1 MSAIDIQQMDNGI
14 VTAQY
19 PLHVAVTKLLLE
31 EEWQVLKE
39 LSSWPICYLIKFRG
53 VSLVE
58 DDITDFI
65 KEHYRDSHFKAVAI
79 LFNSDYGYFEH
90 GKILINAFLHLSEIN
105 FPVRKFENEAEAI
118 DWLKSHL

>member
-1 MSAIDIQQMDNGI
+1 MSAIDIKQLKSGI
-14 VTAQY
+14 VTADY
-19 PLHVAVTKLLLE
+19 PLHAAVTKLLLE
-31 EEWQVLKE
+31 EEWQALE
-39 LSSWPICYLIKFRG
+39 ALSSWPICYLIRFRG

-65 KEHYRDSHFKAVAI
+65 QQHYRDSRLKAVAI
-79 LFNSDYGYFEH
+79 VFNSDYGYFEH

-118 DWLKSHL
+118 GWLETYL